1 MANVFEKGTKFA
13 ATALALLKRTV
24 KAPGLFVHKYGIADF
39 RGAEG
44 DVVNVKRPPLLRARD
59 KGWRSSNAIIVDNLT
74 QSKIQ
79 VKLTA
84 FPYSAVHLS
93 PEEST
98 LDDVDYVRDIQSPQ
112 VTAIV
117 EFYEELIV
125 ATLSEADF
133 VFEVGFN
140 PEGSGAIADPR
151 KVALRARKYFQDA
164 KVPTGGRFWLVGS
177 SVSEAI
183 AGHSDLLAVDTSGLP
198 EALRE
203 GVVGKLGGFIVVEM
217 DALDENESYF
227 AHETAIA
234 LAQVAPVVPKG
245 AIGGATINEGGMALT
260 QIWDYD
266 SVNAKDRS
274 IVESFAGAAPVLD
287 PETDDE
293 GNILIVGDEV
303 KMAFFRAIKVSFGAP
318 DAAEGN
324 VWTSQITGAPT
335 GGTWTL
341 TADGE
346 ETADIAFDASNG
358 DIADALNALDG
369 IAGAKVKGSGTK
381 TITFTEPVLLTET
394 ASLTGGTTPDVTVTK
409 VS

>member
-140 PEGSGAIADPR
+140 PEGSGAVAVSGSLVPR
-151 KVALRARKYFQDA
+151 CRKRSLVILTFSRLTLRDFPRRC
-164 KVPTGGRFWLVGS
+164 V
-177 SVSEAI
+177 
-183 AGHSDLLAVDTSGLP
+183 
-198 EALRE
+198 
-203 GVVGKLGGFIVVEM
+203 
-217 DALDENESYF
+217 
-227 AHETAIA
+227 
-234 LAQVAPVVPKG
+234 
-245 AIGGATINEGGMALT
+245 
-260 QIWDYD
+260 
-266 SVNAKDRS
+266 
-274 IVESFAGAAPVLD
+274 
-287 PETDDE
+287 
-293 GNILIVGDEV
+293 
-303 KMAFFRAIKVSFGAP
+303 KVS
-318 DAAEGN
+318 
-324 VWTSQITGAPT
+324 
-335 GGTWTL
+335 
-341 TADGE
+341 
-346 ETADIAFDASNG
+346 
-358 DIADALNALDG
+358 
-369 IAGAKVKGSGTK
+369 
-381 TITFTEPVLLTET
+381 
-394 ASLTGGTTPDVTVTK
+394 
-409 VS
+409 

>member
-13 ATALALLKRTV
+13 ATALALLKRTI
-24 KAPGLFVHKYGIADF
+24 KAPGLFVHKYGISDF
-39 RGAEG
+39 LGAEG
-44 DVVNVKRPPLLRARD
+44 DVVNIKRPPLLRARD
-59 KGWRSSNAIIVDNLT
+59 KGWRTSNAIIVDNLT

-79 VKLTA
+79 VALTS

-93 PEEST
+93 PEEAT
-98 LDDVDYVRDIQSPQ
+98 LDDVDYVRDIQVPQ
-112 VTAIV
+112 VTAIT

-125 ATLSEADF
+125 ATLAAAGF
-133 VFEVGFN
+133 VFEVSFD

-198 EALRE
+198 EALRD
-203 GVVGKLGGFIVVEM
+203 GVVGKLGGFIVVEL
-217 DALDENESYF
+217 DALDEDESYF
-227 AHETAIA
+227 VHETAVA

-245 AIGGATINEGGMALT
+245 AIGGATINEGGMAIT

-274 IVESFAGAAPVLD
+274 IVEAFAGAAVVLD
-287 PETDDE
+287 PETDE
-293 GNILIVGDEV
+293 SGNIISDGDKV
-303 KMAFFRAIKVSFGAP
+303 QMAFFRAVKVVFGTP

-324 VWTSQITGAPT
+324 VWTAQITGAPT

-341 TADGE
+341 SVDGD
-346 ETADIAFDASNG
+346 ETEDIAFDATKE
-358 DIADALNALDG
+358 DVKAALDALESV
-369 IAGAKVKGSGTK
+369 AGVKVTGTTTK
-381 TITFTEPVLLTET
+381 KITFTEPVLLTKT
-394 ASLTGGTTPDVTVTK
+394 AALTGGTTPNVTITK